1 MKVLVLVLSF
11 FCTYYLLCVFS
22 LYNITEFLS
31 KVLSRC
37 FQPPMPTCIHTPHT
51 FFFSSHPAPKHTQI
65 LNLWVRFDAQLKFMT
80 FKRVLVI
87 LTSKHILSQLSGV
100 PFNTKPRRIMFLS
113 PSRMIT
119 CFKVFLKRREII
131 WRRPVSSLSVVMEK
145 SVCCSY
151 RTQLKKIML
160 FQSEHHKW
168 EVLSFNLSHWL
179 R

>member
-1 MKVLVLVLSF
+1 MFFFFNEGPRFSTVLFLYILFTLCF
-11 FCTYYLLCVFS
+11 FIIQYHGISVKSSVKVFS
-22 LYNITEFLS
+22 TSNAHMHTH
-31 KVLSRC
+31 
-37 FQPPMPTCIHTPHT
+37 PTH
-51 FFFSSHPAPKHTQI
+51 FFFSSHPTPKHTQI

-131 WRRPVSSLSVVMEK
+131 WRRPVSSLSVVREK
-145 SVCCSY
+145 SVCCSK
-151 RTQLKKIML
+151 RTVPNWKNHVISVWASQMG
-160 FQSEHHKW
+160 
-168 EVLSFNLSHWL
+168 SFKF
-179 R
+179 